1 GHFSRK
7 VYLFCDEFTNYNV
20 TEIGITTIM
29 LLNAVGYEVLIPEH
43 VESVRTHLAKGFLKE
58 AKALEEQNVQQLKNL
73 VTADTP
79 LIGVEPSAIITF
91 RDEYLN
97 LVDHRLRNEAEHI
110 AKYSFMVDEFIALE
124 IDRGHIHPDQFTNE
138 T

>member
-1 GHFSRK
+1 
-7 VYLFCDEFTNYNV
+7 
-20 TEIGITTIM
+20 
-29 LLNAVGYEVLIPEH
+29 LLNALGYEVMVPEN
-43 VESVRTHLAKGFLKE
+43 VESGSSYLSKGFLKD
-58 AKALEEQNVQQLKNL
+58 AKALAEQNVQHLKNL

-124 IDRGHIHPDQFTNE
+124 IDRGHILTDQFTHE
-138 T
+138 SRHG